1 VWLWSTHHRLASG
14 APVATFIPKRRR
26 KIRLPVWVVRSE
38 ALDSLREFASRMSPW
53 RLSRL
58 SERLSEQMSPGSPSG
73 PQLQRTVGVAL
84 NEWYQAG
91 YSSEPVYGMPTFSAQ
106 HTPPAMFDMLSAV
119 GAVHQLYGAYLGG
132 EGTPER
138 SELGKRSADDDLR
151 AKADAQF
158 RRIRGS
164 AADVASQLEKAMRTA
179 VAFGPEAS

>member
-1 VWLWSTHHRLASG
+1 
-14 APVATFIPKRRR
+14 
-26 KIRLPVWVVRSE
+26 
-38 ALDSLREFASRMSPW
+38 MNPW

-132 EGTPER
+132 EGTAAER
-138 SELGKRSADDDLR
+138 SELGKRSAVDDLR
-151 AKADAQF
+151 VKADAQF
-158 RRIRGS
+158 ARIRRIRRS
-164 AADVASQLEKAMRTA
+164 APHVARQLEKA
-179 VAFGPEAS
+179 V